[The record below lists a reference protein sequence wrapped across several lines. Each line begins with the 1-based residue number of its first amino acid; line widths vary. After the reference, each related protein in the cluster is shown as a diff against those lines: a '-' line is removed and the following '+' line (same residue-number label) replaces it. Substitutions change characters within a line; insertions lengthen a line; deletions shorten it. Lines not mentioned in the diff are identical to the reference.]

1 MALLY
6 YFAFNYAAS
15 AAFNGMAS
23 ILAPVGT
30 GTILIWLGGWS
41 VGICVYSDIH
51 WALSDRTFTPAW
63 IWKCVFNWNEDF
75 QPFFFIFVNMH
86 DYLIFDQG
94 RNLIQSG
101 YVNSN
106 PTFCTS
112 PQRFHLLDLLTL
124 VCIEYWLELKSNNS
138 SGLRHV
144 IMCVIAQQSLTA
156 MLRLILT
163 LPCLRLECLI
173 RLIECLLLCHSG
185 WRVSEIP
192 PRLPTTPRES
202 ITSASTTKPR
212 QLILLPRLVD

>member
-1 MALLY
+1 MHTHSTGWHLSTIFIVIVMALLY

-15 AAFNGMAS
+15 VAFNGMAS

-112 PQRFHLLDLLTL
+112 PPKVSSTWSSHPCMHWVLT
-124 VCIEYWLELKSNNS
+124 
-138 SGLRHV
+138 
-144 IMCVIAQQSLTA
+144 
-156 MLRLILT
+156 
-163 LPCLRLECLI
+163 
-173 RLIECLLLCHSG
+173 
-185 WRVSEIP
+185 RVKI
-192 PRLPTTPRES
+192 
-202 ITSASTTKPR
+202 K
-212 QLILLPRLVD
+212 